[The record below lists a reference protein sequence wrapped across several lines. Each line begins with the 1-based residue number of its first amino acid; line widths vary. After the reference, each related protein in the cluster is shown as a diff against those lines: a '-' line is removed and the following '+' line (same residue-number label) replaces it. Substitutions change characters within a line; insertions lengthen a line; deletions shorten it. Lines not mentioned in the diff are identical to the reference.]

1 MGFIKG
7 CSILEETVMNW
18 FKRNIKNIS
27 ENKYVQA
34 TLRWAGNLLLVIA
47 ALSIIFNF
55 VGDYSYNLYE
65 NKMGFLGNLLA
76 YRNSVTIIFTF
87 VWLLSLFMNKKI
99 MVIVWLIAFSQA
111 YISSLRI
118 YESCQIDA
126 AEYCADTNCD
136 AEAFAKQKC
145 QR

>member
-118 YESCQIDA
+118 YELCQIDA
-126 AEYCADTNCD
+126 EEYCADTNCD